1 MDCESAH
8 ADRFATISADHSCR
22 IFLIFFVNSLQQ
34 QISNNVVAY
43 VTSDFGEHP
52 LTSTT
57 NVVSGLVAGVIKLPV
72 AKLMDI
78 FGRIYGFILMV
89 SCTVIGKFSPLP
101 DYFPM
106 VLTSCSQAWS

>member
-1 MDCESAH
+1 MNPLAHSAY
-8 ADRFATISADHSCR
+8 R

-43 VTSDFGEHP
+43 VTSDFNEHP

-78 FGRIYGFILMV
+78 FGRIYGFMLMV
-89 SCTVIGKFSPLP
+89 FCTVVGKYASINPG
-101 DYFPM
+101 
-106 VLTSCSQAWS
+106 VL